1 MKGLVLAARSRRRA
15 AEDRVA
21 SKGGGGD
28 FNFKKD
34 ATRNRKQNRQE
45 QRRQDQKARK
55 AGKAVRAAEGES
67 AQYGYGS
74 SASADPKAG
83 RGVSGQGST
92 G

>member
-1 MKGLVLAARSRRRA
+1 MLAARGRRRA

-21 SKGGGGD
+21 SKGQGGD
-28 FNFKKD
+28 FNFEKD
-34 ATRNRKQNRQE
+34 ATRNRKQSRQE

-55 AGKAVRAAEGES
+55 AGKAERAAEGGS
-67 AQYGYGS
+67 AQYGWGS
-74 SASADPKAG
+74 SASVDPKAG